1 MRWPVQNWSRRGN
14 YFGTADAVW
23 VHGCLRFERGAWM
36 WKDGLPC
43 VSHSFGCS
51 DFAGDWA
58 LLLELRFLARSAR
71 WRACERTSLS
81 RVLTLIGRQ
90 YEGPDLTPLTYLLN
104 NSETTCS
111 KRFFHAD
118 FKLKEFCNGYFH
130 LVLSVPVPMKK
141 IKTKTKKQTL
151 FYRCKMETQG
161 LWSSVVLCPG
171 APCLEQSS
179 SPHPTQLLPL
189 TVQTFP

>member
-1 MRWPVQNWSRRGN
+1 M
-14 YFGTADAVW
+14 
-23 VHGCLRFERGAWM
+23 
-36 WKDGLPC
+36 
-43 VSHSFGCS
+43 
-51 DFAGDWA
+51 
-58 LLLELRFLARSAR
+58 ARSDR
-71 WRACERTSLS
+71 RRSCERTSLS

-151 FYRCKMETQG
+151 FCAKWKLKGCGRR
-161 LWSSVVLCPG
+161 SFSVQ
-171 APCLEQSS
+171 APLVWNSLPPHIRHSCSLSQFRT
-179 SPHPTQLLPL
+179 SPKNFLYTSAFSELP
-189 TVQTFP
+189 

>member
-1 MRWPVQNWSRRGN
+1 M
-14 YFGTADAVW
+14 
-23 VHGCLRFERGAWM
+23 
-36 WKDGLPC
+36 
-43 VSHSFGCS
+43 
-51 DFAGDWA
+51 
-58 LLLELRFLARSAR
+58 ARSAR

-179 SPHPTQLLPL
+179 SPHPTQLLPFSSKL
-189 TVQTFP
+189 PLRHSSSLLPSPSYVDSLKDLRFVPPHRLLMFVCC

>member
-1 MRWPVQNWSRRGN
+1 M
-14 YFGTADAVW
+14 
-23 VHGCLRFERGAWM
+23 
-36 WKDGLPC
+36 
-43 VSHSFGCS
+43 
-51 DFAGDWA
+51 
-58 LLLELRFLARSAR
+58 ARSAR

-151 FYRCKMETQG
+151 FCAKWKLKGCGRRSFSVQAPLVWNSLPPHIRHSCSLSQFETS
-161 LWSSVVLCPG
+161 LKTYLFPSAFS
-171 APCLEQSS
+171 E
-179 SPHPTQLLPL
+179 LP
-189 TVQTFP
+189 